1 MKSGFTLDRF
11 RTYNE
16 LEPTEEVSKKAAGPL
31 YSFKVMAAVD
41 KLTDA
46 QKEIYAHNAPV
57 ILQLLDVE
65 TVDKVIIGSP
75 SSPAVVSFI
84 PGTNQDQL
92 VIEFASKTP
101 VL

>member
-1 MKSGFTLDRF
+1 MKTGFTMDRF

-16 LEPTEEVSKKAAGPL
+16 LEPTEEVNKKAAGPL

-57 ILQLLDVE
+57 ILQLMDVE